1 MNKESLLKKE
11 FKQSDVQR
19 VRNIVNKDFS
29 SKTKLQTGYQ
39 KKYTHHKEGDIWEE
53 SGKTWTIKNN
63 IKQNITKLDKL
74 KKLARMPLCCPKCE
88 NRMKKRLD
96 DKMYKIHGFCFDC
109 VIEYEASLKQAGLY
123 EQYES
128 DMVKGNINGF
138 IVNLENWVT
147 ESLAENIS
155 IVSEQGDKED
165 WGELSTAY
173 KTKITQDLKQYVKLL
188 KAHTN

>member
-39 KKYTHHKEGDIWEE
+39 KKYTHYKEGDIWEE

-88 NRMKKRLD
+88 NRMKRLD

-147 ESLAENIS
+147 ESLEENIS

-165 WGELSTAY
+165 WGELSTSY